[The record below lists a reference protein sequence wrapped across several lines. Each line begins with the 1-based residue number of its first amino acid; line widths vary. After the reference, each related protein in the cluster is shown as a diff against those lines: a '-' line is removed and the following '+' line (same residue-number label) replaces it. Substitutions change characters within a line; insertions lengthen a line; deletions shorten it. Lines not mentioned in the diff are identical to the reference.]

1 MKFIDREKALR
12 ILRSYWE
19 GEGRL
24 LVVYGRRRVGKSR
37 LIREFLDTLH
47 DGDYVYFLA
56 SRRPIRYNLRK
67 FSVLL
72 SSKLGFKLP
81 SFDSFVDVFKF
92 LSQYFLQ
99 KKFLVVIDEFTYLVE
114 RDEGILSD
122 FQEIIDNMPSNSGL
136 KIILSG
142 SLVGMMETR
151 VLGYRS
157 PLYGRTRRTIKLLPL
172 KFRYL
177 PEWYGHNNYE
187 ELFRLYSVTNGVPRY
202 LEFFSGKNV
211 VSEIKENFFDES
223 SFLFR
228 DARELLREELRDP
241 TNYMMI
247 LEAIANGMT
256 KLSEISNYTY
266 LEPTKI
272 TPYIDTLRNMGI
284 VRREIP
290 ILAPKKSRRGI
301 YIISD
306 FYFLFWFRFVSP
318 YYEEIENQDPKNAIN
333 DFEKNF
339 ETYIGTPFEIY
350 VRRVLRDILANM
362 GHQITKLGKWWHKD
376 IDIDIVGID
385 DRAKEVIFGEVKWG
399 ELTQKD
405 VYRIAAKLEEKS
417 KRFPY
422 KKTYTKKYCIVAR
435 EFQET
440 PKDKDIITIDMKKI
454 VTSTTKRNQQDIVK

>member
-1 MKFIDREKALR
+1 M
-12 ILRSYWE
+12 
-19 GEGRL
+19 
-24 LVVYGRRRVGKSR
+24 
-37 LIREFLDTLH
+37 
-47 DGDYVYFLA
+47 
-56 SRRPIRYNLRK
+56 
-67 FSVLL
+67 
-72 SSKLGFKLP
+72 
-81 SFDSFVDVFKF
+81 
-92 LSQYFLQ
+92 
-99 KKFLVVIDEFTYLVE
+99 
-114 RDEGILSD
+114 SD
-122 FQEIIDNMPSNSGL
+122 WF
-136 KIILSG
+136 
-142 SLVGMMETR
+142 
-151 VLGYRS
+151 
-157 PLYGRTRRTIKLLPL
+157 
-172 KFRYL
+172 
-177 PEWYGHNNYE
+177 GHNNYE
-187 ELFRLYSVTNGVPRY
+187 DLFRLYSVTNGVPRY

-211 VSEIKENFFDES
+211 VLEIKENFFDDS

-241 TNYMMI
+241 TNYMII

-405 VYRIAAKLEEKS
+405 VYRIVAKLEEKS

-422 KKTYTKKYCIVAR
+422 KKTYTKKYCTVAR

-454 VTSTTKRNQQDIVK
+454 VTSSDKRKSMRHSK